1 MHGPI
6 SRTRTLGTVR
16 VLDCGCAAH
25 ETDAVLCC
33 LRSAGWRIA
42 LDRADRATAAVRKL
56 RGRAFDLVLLDHA
69 ALGAR
74 VGRVARAVRVASPGA
89 SILVTSSPEDAAAIA
104 QMMRA
109 GAHDAIPPRS
119 DWSAPELADCVRTL
133 ASRAVASRLAHE
145 RLTVLESAC
154 RRLSRERAELEA
166 QVLQMASGLAAAE
179 QAACEREERAALST
193 EFRTLVAQETDIDS
207 VISIGG
213 HYLVARMG
221 ATNAALFVLDGDRWR
236 LGGYVR
242 DDLARRAAGGLL
254 DHIADAWCTRIAAHA
269 GCVRISPAEPA
280 PEGWASLSG
289 LLPGRHVLAFACY
302 GQEGALIAHP
312 VAAVVLFR
320 DASRPFG
327 PECMRAAEA
336 LGPAFGASI
345 DRVRRVLSRARPSW
359 PAEPPGEARGSE

>member
-6 SRTRTLGTVR
+6 TRPRTLGTVR
-16 VLDCGCAAH
+16 VLDCGCAPH
-25 ETDAVLCC
+25 ETDAVLCD
-33 LRSAGWRIA
+33 LRGAGWRIA
-42 LDRADRATAAVRKL
+42 LDRADRATDAVRKL
-56 RGRAFDLVLLDHA
+56 RGRVFDLVLIDCA
-69 ALGAR
+69 TIGAR
-74 VGRVARAVRVASPGA
+74 THRVAQVTRTASPGA
-89 SILVTSSPEDAAAIA
+89 SIIVLSVPEDVAVIA
-104 QMMRA
+104 RLVRA
-109 GAHDAIPPRS
+109 GVHDVLPARS
-119 DWSAPELADCVRTL
+119 DWSAPELVERVRTL
-133 ASRAVASRLAHE
+133 ASRAVSARLAHE

-179 QAACEREERAALST
+179 QAACEREERAALSS

-221 ATNAALFVLDGDRWR
+221 ATNAALFVLDSDRWR

-242 DDLARRAAGGLL
+242 DDLTRRAAGGLL
-254 DHIADAWCTRIAAHA
+254 DHIADTWCTRIAAHHC
-269 GCVRISPAEPA
+269 CVRISPSEPA
-280 PEGWASLSG
+280 PEGWSALSG
-289 LLPGRHVLAFACY
+289 LLPGRHVLAFSCY

-312 VAAVVLFR
+312 VATVVLFR

-327 PECMRAAEA
+327 PECVRAAEA

-359 PAEPPGEARGSE
+359 PAGPTDETRGSE

>member
-6 SRTRTLGTVR
+6 SLSRTLGTVR
-16 VLDCGCAAH
+16 VLDCGCAPS
-25 ETDAVLCC
+25 ETDAVLCG
-33 LRSAGWRIA
+33 LRGAGWRIA
-42 LDRADRATAAVRKL
+42 LDRVDRASAAIRKL
-56 RGRAFDLVLLDHA
+56 RGRIFDLVLLDWA
-69 ALGAR
+69 SLGMR
-74 VGRVARAVRVASPGA
+74 TCRVARAVRIASPGA
-89 SILVTSSPEDAAAIA
+89 RIIVTSAPEDVAAIA
-104 QMMRA
+104 QLVRA
-109 GAHDAIPPRS
+109 GVHDLIPAGS
-119 DWSAPELADCVRTL
+119 DWSAPDVVGCVRDL
-133 ASRAVASRLAHE
+133 AAHAVASRLAHE
-145 RLTVLESAC
+145 RMTVLESAC

-179 QAACEREERAALST
+179 QDACEREERAALSS

-207 VISIGG
+207 VISLGG

-221 ATNAALFVLDGDRWR
+221 ATNAALFVLDSERWR

-254 DHIADAWCTRIAAHA
+254 DHIADTWCSRLAAQS
-269 GCVRISPAEPA
+269 GCVRISPAEAA
-280 PEGWASLSG
+280 PGGWAALSG

-302 GQEGALIAHP
+302 GQEGSLVAHP

-327 PECMRAAEA
+327 PECVRAADA
-336 LGPAFGASI
+336 LAPAFGASI

>member
-6 SRTRTLGTVR
+6 SRPRTLGTVR
-16 VLDCGCAAH
+16 VLDCGCAAR
-25 ETDAVLCC
+25 EADAVLCC
-33 LRSAGWRIA
+33 LRGAGWRIA

-56 RGRAFDLVLLDHA
+56 RSRAFDLVLLDHA
-69 ALGAR
+69 ALGTR
-74 VGRVARAVRVASPGA
+74 TGRVARAVRMASPGA
-89 SILVTSSPEDAAAIA
+89 SLLVTSSPEDVATIA
-104 QMMRA
+104 QLMRA
-109 GAHDAIPPRS
+109 GVHDAIPQRS
-119 DWSAPELADCVRTL
+119 DWSAPELVDCVRTL
-133 ASRAVASRLAHE
+133 AARAVASRLAHE

-179 QAACEREERAALST
+179 QAACEREERAALSS

-254 DHIADAWCTRIAAHA
+254 DHVADAWCTRIAAHA

-280 PEGWASLSG
+280 PEGWAALSG

-320 DASRPFG
+320 EASRPFG
-327 PECMRAAEA
+327 PECVRAAEA

-359 PAEPPGEARGSE
+359 PAEPPGETRGSE

>member
-6 SRTRTLGTVR
+6 TRPRTLGTVR
-16 VLDCGCAAH
+16 VLDCGCAPH
-25 ETDAVLCC
+25 ETDAVLCG
-33 LRSAGWRIA
+33 LRAAGWRIA
-42 LDRADRATAAVRKL
+42 LDRAERASASVRKL
-56 RGRAFDLVLLDHA
+56 RGRVFDLVLVDHA
-69 ALGAR
+69 VMGAR
-74 VGRVARAVRVASPGA
+74 TCRIARAVRIASPGA
-89 SILVTSSPEDAAAIA
+89 SIIVTSVPEDITAIA
-104 QMMRA
+104 QLVRA
-109 GAHDAIPPRS
+109 GVHDVLPACP
-119 DWSAPELADCVRTL
+119 DWSAPELVECVRTH
-133 ASRAVASRLAHE
+133 ASRAVSARLAHE

-221 ATNAALFVLDGDRWR
+221 ATNAALFVLDSDRWR

-254 DHIADAWCTRIAAHA
+254 DHIADTWCTRIAAHS
-269 GCVRISPAEPA
+269 GCVRISPAEAA
-280 PEGWASLSG
+280 PDGWAALSG

-320 DASRPFG
+320 EASRPFG
-327 PECMRAAEA
+327 PECVRAAEA

-359 PAEPPGEARGSE
+359 PAEPPGETRGSD

>member
-6 SRTRTLGTVR
+6 ARSRTLGTVR
-16 VLDCGCAAH
+16 VLDCGCNPI
-25 ETDAVLCC
+25 ETDAVLCG

-42 LDRADRATAAVRKL
+42 LDRTDRAQAAIRKL

-69 ALGAR
+69 AIGAR
-74 VGRVARAVRVASPGA
+74 TQRIVRAARVASPSA
-89 SILVTSSPEDAAAIA
+89 SIIVTSAPEDVASIA
-104 QMMRA
+104 QMVRA
-109 GAHDAIPPRS
+109 GVHDMVPARS
-119 DWSAPELADCVRTL
+119 DWSAPDLAECVRAL
-133 ASRAVASRLAHE
+133 AARAVASRLANE

-179 QAACEREERAALST
+179 QAACEREERAALSS

-221 ATNAALFVLDGDRWR
+221 ATNAALFVLDSERWR

-254 DHIADAWCTRIAAHA
+254 DHIADAWCARIAAHA

-280 PEGWASLSG
+280 PEGWSALSG

-312 VAAVVLFR
+312 VATVVLFR

-327 PECMRAAEA
+327 PECGRAAEA

-359 PAEPPGEARGSE
+359 PAEPPGEARGSD

>member
-6 SRTRTLGTVR
+6 ARTRMLGTVR
-16 VLDCGCAAH
+16 VLDCGCAPH
-25 ETDAVLCC
+25 DTDAILCG
-33 LRSAGWRIA
+33 LRGAGWRIA
-42 LDRADRATAAVRKL
+42 LDRAERATSAVRKL
-56 RGRAFDLVLLDHA
+56 RGRAFDLVLVDYGT
-69 ALGAR
+69 LGAR
-74 VGRVARAVRVASPGA
+74 SHRVVRAVRVASPHA
-89 SILVTSSPEDAAAIA
+89 SSVAVSVPDDVAAIA
-104 QMMRA
+104 QLVRA
-109 GAHDAIPPRS
+109 GVHDVFPARN
-119 DWSAPELADCVRTL
+119 DWTVPELVECIRAH
-133 ASRAVASRLAHE
+133 ASRAVTSRLAHE

-179 QAACEREERAALST
+179 QAACEREERAALSS

-221 ATNAALFVLDGDRWR
+221 ATNAALFVLDSDRWR

-254 DHIADAWCTRIAAHA
+254 DHIADTWCTRIAANA
-269 GCVRISPAEPA
+269 ACVRISPAEPA
-280 PEGWASLSG
+280 PDGWAPLSG

-327 PECMRAAEA
+327 PECVRAAEA

-359 PAEPPGEARGSE
+359 PAEPPGEARGTD

>member
-6 SRTRTLGTVR
+6 ARSRTLGTVR
-16 VLDCGCAAH
+16 VLDCGCAPH
-25 ETDAVLCC
+25 ETDAVLGA
-33 LRSAGWRIA
+33 LRGAGWRIA
-42 LDRADRATAAVRKL
+42 LDRAGRAPEAVRRL
-56 RGRAFDLVLLDHA
+56 RGRVFDMVLLDCSS
-69 ALGAR
+69 LGAR
-74 VGRVARAVRVASPGA
+74 TTRIARAVRLASPGA
-89 SILVTSSPEDAAAIA
+89 SVVVMSVPEDVAVIA
-104 QMMRA
+104 GLVRA
-109 GAHDAIPPRS
+109 GVHDVLPAQS
-119 DWSAPELADCVRTL
+119 DWSAPELVERVRTL
-133 ASRAVASRLAHE
+133 AARAVSARLEHE

-154 RRLSRERAELEA
+154 RRLSRERTELEA
-166 QVLQMASGLAAAE
+166 QLLQMANGLAAAE
-179 QAACEREERAALST
+179 QSACEREERASLSS

-221 ATNAALFVLDGDRWR
+221 ATNAALFVLDSDRWR

-254 DHIADAWCTRIAAHA
+254 DHIADTWCTRIAAHP
-269 GCVRISPAEPA
+269 GCVRISPAELA
-280 PEGWASLSG
+280 PEGWAAMSG

-302 GQEGALIAHP
+302 GQDGALIAHP

-327 PECMRAAEA
+327 PECIRAADA
-336 LGPAFGASI
+336 LAPAFGAAI

-359 PAEPPGEARGSE
+359 PAEPPGETRGSD

>member
-6 SRTRTLGTVR
+6 TRSRTLGTVR
-16 VLDCGCAAH
+16 VLDCGCTPA
-25 ETDAVLCC
+25 ETDAVLCG
-33 LRSAGWRIA
+33 LRGAGWRIA
-42 LDRADRATAAVRKL
+42 LDRADRAPDAVRKL
-56 RGRAFDLVLLDHA
+56 RGRAFDLILIDHA
-69 ALGAR
+69 TIGVRAPR
-74 VGRVARAVRVASPGA
+74 IARAARVASPAA
-89 SILVTSSPEDAAAIA
+89 SIIVTSVPEDLPTIA
-104 QMMRA
+104 HLMRA
-109 GAHDAIPPRS
+109 GAHDIIPPRS
-119 DWSAPELADCVRTL
+119 DWSVPELVECVRAL

-179 QAACEREERAALST
+179 QAACEREERAALSS

-221 ATNAALFVLDGDRWR
+221 ATNAALFVLDSDRWR

-254 DHIADAWCTRIAAHA
+254 DHIADAWCTRIAAQA

-280 PEGWASLSG
+280 PEGWSGLSG

-312 VAAVVLFR
+312 VATVVLFR
-320 DASRPFG
+320 DSSRPFG
-327 PECMRAAEA
+327 PECVRAAEA

-359 PAEPPGEARGSE
+359 PAEPPGESRGSD

>member
-6 SRTRTLGTVR
+6 TRPRTLGTVR
-16 VLDCGCAAH
+16 VLDCGCAPH
-25 ETDAVLCC
+25 ETDAVLCG
-33 LRSAGWRIA
+33 LRGAGWRIA
-42 LDRADRATAAVRKL
+42 LDRADSATAAIRKL
-56 RGRAFDLVLLDHA
+56 RGRTFDL
-69 ALGAR
+69 ALIDYGTIGAR
-74 VGRVARAVRVASPGA
+74 TPRVARAVRIASPNA
-89 SILVTSSPEDAAAIA
+89 SVLVTSVPEDVAVIA
-104 QMMRA
+104 QLVRA
-109 GAHDAIPPRS
+109 GVHDVLPGGS
-119 DWSAPELADCVRTL
+119 DWSAPELAECIRTH
-133 ASRAVASRLAHE
+133 ASRAVASRLAQE

-179 QAACEREERAALST
+179 QAACEREERAALSS

-221 ATNAALFVLDGDRWR
+221 ATNAALFVLDSDRWR

-254 DHIADAWCTRIAAHA
+254 DHIADTWCTRIAAHA

-280 PEGWASLSG
+280 PDGWAALSG

-327 PECMRAAEA
+327 PECVRAAEA

-345 DRVRRVLSRARPSW
+345 DRVHRVLSRARPSW
-359 PAEPPGEARGSE
+359 PAEPPGESRGTD

>member
-6 SRTRTLGTVR
+6 SRPRTLGTVR
-16 VLDCGCAAH
+16 VLDCGCAPH
-25 ETDAVLCC
+25 ETDAVLCG
-33 LRSAGWRIA
+33 LRGAGWRIA
-42 LDRADRATAAVRKL
+42 LDRAERAPCAVRKL
-56 RGRAFDLVLLDHA
+56 RGRAFDIVLVDHA
-69 ALGAR
+69 SMGHR
-74 VGRVARAVRVASPGA
+74 TPRIIRAACSASPR
-89 SILVTSSPEDAAAIA
+89 SSVIVTSAPEDAVEIA
-104 QMMRA
+104 RMVRA
-109 GAHDAIPPRS
+109 GAKDLVPAGTDWTIPEVARGMR
-119 DWSAPELADCVRTL
+119 ELAE
-133 ASRAVASRLAHE
+133 RAVAARLEHD

-166 QVLQMASGLAAAE
+166 QLLQMASGLAAAE
-179 QAACEREERAALST
+179 QVACEREERVAMST

-254 DHIADAWCTRIAAHA
+254 DHIADTWCTRIAAHP
-269 GCVRISPAEPA
+269 GCIRISPAEPA
-280 PEGWASLSG
+280 PDGWAALSG
-289 LLPGRHVLAFACY
+289 LLPGRHALAFACY

-312 VAAVVLFR
+312 VAVVVLFR

-327 PECMRAAEA
+327 PECVRAADA

-345 DRVRRVLSRARPSW
+345 DRVRRVLTRARPSW
-359 PAEPPGEARGSE
+359 PAEPPGEQRGQE

>member
-6 SRTRTLGTVR
+6 ARPRTLGTVR
-16 VLDCGCAAH
+16 VLDCGCAPH
-25 ETDAVLCC
+25 ETDLVLCG
-33 LRSAGWRIA
+33 LRGAGWRIA
-42 LDRADRATAAVRKL
+42 LDRADRPTSAVRKL
-56 RGRAFDLVLLDHA
+56 RGRVFDIVLVDHA
-69 ALGAR
+69 SMGHRTAR
-74 VGRVARAVRVASPGA
+74 LVRAACSASPSSSVIVTTAPEDAVEIARLVRSGA
-89 SILVTSSPEDAAAIA
+89 KDVIPPLSDWSSPEIVAC
-104 QMMRA
+104 MR
-109 GAHDAIPPRS
+109 D
-119 DWSAPELADCVRTL
+119 LAD
-133 ASRAVASRLAHE
+133 RAVAARLAHE
-145 RLTVLESAC
+145 RLAVLESAC

-179 QAACEREERAALST
+179 QVACEREQRAAMST

-221 ATNAALFVLDGDRWR
+221 ATNAALFVLDSDRWR

-254 DHIADAWCTRIAAHA
+254 DHVADTWCTRIAAHH
-269 GCVRISPAEPA
+269 GCIRISPAEPA
-280 PEGWASLSG
+280 PDGWAALSG

-312 VAAVVLFR
+312 VAVVVLFR

-327 PECMRAAEA
+327 PECVRAADA

-345 DRVRRVLSRARPSW
+345 DRVRRVLTRARPSW
-359 PAEPPGEARGSE
+359 PAEPPGDQRGQD